1 MSGIIQLS
9 EAASLALHAMVLLA
23 GDPEKF
29 WLIRDIAV
37 EVGASE
43 AHLAKVVQRL
53 SKSGLLLTVRGPKG
67 GVFLARPANQI
78 TYSEIFEAIEG
89 PISAQK
95 CVFEKGTCPFKRC
108 IFGGL
113 MDRLAIQ
120 IREKFMQTRLS
131 DFWDSGQEWNMDA
144 QEQGALTCEEG
155 VCSEGC
161 KKNHKN
167 QRG

>member
-1 MSGIIQLS
+1 MSGIIQLN
-9 EAASLALHAMVLLA
+9 EAASLALHSMVLLA
-23 GDPEKF
+23 GDPEKS

-53 SKSGLLLTVRGPKG
+53 SKSGLVVTARGPKG
-67 GVFLARPANQI
+67 GVSLAKPANQI

-131 DFWDSGQEWNMDA
+131 DFWDSGQAWNMDV

-155 VCSEGC
+155 VCGEGC
-161 KKNHKN
+161 KKDHKD
-167 QRG
+167 Q

>member
-9 EAASLALHAMVLLA
+9 EAASLALHALVLLA
-23 GDPEKF
+23 REPEKF

-67 GVFLARPANQI
+67 GVSLAKPTNQI

-95 CVFEKGTCPFKRC
+95 CGFEKGTCPFTRC

-113 MDRLAIQ
+113 MDRLAMQ
-120 IREKFMQTRLS
+120 IREKFMQTTLS
-131 DFWDSGQEWNMDA
+131 DFWDSDQEWNGDI
-144 QEQGALTCEEG
+144 QGREPFACEEG
-155 VCSEGC
+155 ICCEGC
-161 KKNHKN
+161 KKDHKN
-167 QRG
+167 

>member
-9 EAASLALHAMVLLA
+9 EAASLALHALVLLA
-23 GDPEKF
+23 REPEKS
-29 WLIRDIAV
+29 WLIRDIAA

-53 SKSGLLLTVRGPKG
+53 SKSGLLLTVRGPRG
-67 GVFLARPANQI
+67 GVSLAKPANTI
-78 TYSEIFEAIEG
+78 TYGEIFEAIEG

-95 CVFEKGTCPFKRC
+95 CIFEKGSCPFTRC

-113 MDRLAIQ
+113 MDRLAMQ
-120 IREKFMQTRLS
+120 IREKFMQTALS
-131 DFWDSGQEWNMDA
+131 DFWDSDQERSEDIRGREIFA
-144 QEQGALTCEEG
+144 CEEG
-155 VCSEGC
+155 VCRESC

-167 QRG
+167 

>member
-9 EAASLALHAMVLLA
+9 EAASLALHSMVLLA
-23 GDPEKF
+23 GDPEKS

-43 AHLAKVVQRL
+43 AHLAKMVQRL
-53 SKSGLLLTVRGPKG
+53 SKSGLVVTARGPKG
-67 GVFLARPANQI
+67 GVSLAKPANQI

-131 DFWDSGQEWNMDA
+131 DFWDSDQERSVSLRERESFA
-144 QEQGALTCEEG
+144 CEEG
-155 VCSEGC
+155 VCGEGC
-161 KKNHKN
+161 KKDHKD
-167 QRG
+167 Q